1 MNAQLDVQRLADILL
16 ACWVVAHGSSEPL
29 PLASGT
35 LDISL
40 KRAIERG
47 AFPPE
52 FRSLHVSHWKRFAR
66 NEKAR
71 QKRANSLISLSN
83 LGCGDRI

>member
-52 FRSLHVSHWKRFAR
+52 FRSLFRIGNGSQGMKKPAR
-66 NEKAR
+66 GG
-71 QKRANSLISLSN
+71 LIH
-83 LGCGDRI
+83 